1 MDGVQ
6 TVESFGVEE
15 LVYEPLIRTKE
26 DYTYTGKFIFTK
38 TKMMLVSKK
47 QNFFGTNMNMKKL
60 SC

>member
-6 TVESFGVEE
+6 TIESLGVEE
-15 LVYEPLIRTKE
+15 LVYEPLIRIKE

-47 QNFFGTNMNMKKL
+47 QNFFGTNMKMKKL

>member
-1 MDGVQ
+1 VDGVQ
-6 TVESFGVEE
+6 TIESFGVEE

-47 QNFFGTNMNMKKL
+47 QNFL
-60 SC
+60 VLI

>member
-6 TVESFGVEE
+6 TIESLGVEE

-26 DYTYTGKFIFTK
+26 DYTYTGKFIFTN

-47 QNFFGTNMNMKKL
+47 QNFSVL
-60 SC
+60 I